1 MLFDADGVL
10 QGVRAG
16 WLDELTAAGG
26 ERGEEFVLAV
36 FAAERSCLTGQD
48 FAAAMQEVLDQ
59 FEIDRPLSEVIDPE
73 YWIQVDPAMVAAVSV
88 VRSRGLSCGLAT
100 NQQNLRGAHMRGTL
114 YVDGIFDA
122 QFYSWELGF
131 AKPDPDY
138 FRAIVERVDGRPER
152 MLFIDDNAANV
163 EGAREVGL
171 RAELFPAGGGVAA
184 LAPLLAAYGIVLA

>member
-16 WLDELTAAGG
+16 WLEELTSAGG
-26 ERGEEFVLAV
+26 DRGEEFVLAV

-48 FAAAMQEVLDQ
+48 FATAMQEVLRQ
-59 FEIDRPLSEVIDPE
+59 FDISRPLAEVIDPD

-88 VRSRGLSCGLAT
+88 VQSRGIACGLAT
-100 NQQNLRGAHMRGTL
+100 NQQNLRGGHMRGSL
-114 YVDGIFDA
+114 YVNDIFDA

-138 FRAIVERVDGRPER
+138 FRAITERVGGRPER
-152 MLFIDDNAANV
+152 MLFIDDNADNV

-171 RAELFPAGGGVAA
+171 PAELFPAGGGVAA
-184 LAPLLAAYGIVLA
+184 LRPLLAAYGVTLD